1 MNQPENG
8 TVPAALNGSVNQWN
22 SEAVTR
28 QVSDCVTLQSAKQR
42 ESVTLPAA
50 PSDPVHERTGEKA
63 KHQTSEFDETQ
74 HRNRVSIQ
82 NS

>member
-8 TVPAALNGSVNQWN
+8 TVPAALNDSVNQWN

-82 NS
+82 HS